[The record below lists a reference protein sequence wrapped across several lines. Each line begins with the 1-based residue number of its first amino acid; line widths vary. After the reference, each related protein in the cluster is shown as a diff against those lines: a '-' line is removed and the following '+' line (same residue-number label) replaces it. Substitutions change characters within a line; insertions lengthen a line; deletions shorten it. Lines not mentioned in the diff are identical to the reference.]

1 MTSSEEKQVFT
12 LLQVCKSIE
21 KLINGR
27 YQQRYWIKAE
37 MNKLNHYQHSG
48 HCYPDLVQKE
58 NGKVIAQLRSTLWTG
73 NFQRINQKFLT
84 LLNEPL
90 KDGIKILFLAR
101 IEFDALHGLTL
112 NIEDIDP
119 SFTLGDLEKEKQ
131 ETIERLKKEGLFD
144 LNKRL
149 PVPMLPQRIAII
161 SVESSKGYLDFL
173 RILDDNKW
181 KYSFFHMLFPSLLQG
196 DKAIE
201 AIIRQLNRIRKVMS
215 HFDVVAI
222 IRGGGGEVGLT
233 CYNDYRLAEQ
243 IATFPLPVITGIGH
257 STNQTV
263 VEMIAG
269 INAITPTDMADIL
282 IQKFHN
288 YSVPVDLAKTKIKT
302 IPIQKLEDW
311 KGNFLFQ
318 RRYFESQSMRRIDAH
333 KNNLKNLSKSLTQES
348 MTKLRKSDH
357 GLIQVR
363 QLLTKEMSYRL
374 NTEKFGLTQ
383 QQIDLKKN
391 LNRSFE
397 IAAEQVNTLEKQIR
411 LLHPDSVMKRGYSVT
426 RIRGKLITSAAQV
439 NIGDEIETQLLDGIL
454 TGIIQDKKANKPS

>member
-1 MTSSEEKQVFT
+1 
-12 LLQVCKSIE
+12 
-21 KLINGR
+21 
-27 YQQRYWIKAE
+27 
-37 MNKLNHYQHSG
+37 
-48 HCYPDLVQKE
+48 
-58 NGKVIAQLRSTLWTG
+58 
-73 NFQRINQKFLT
+73 
-84 LLNEPL
+84 
-90 KDGIKILFLAR
+90 
-101 IEFDALHGLTL
+101 
-112 NIEDIDP
+112 
-119 SFTLGDLEKEKQ
+119 
-131 ETIERLKKEGLFD
+131 
-144 LNKRL
+144 
-149 PVPMLPQRIAII
+149 LPQRIAII

-201 AIIRQLNRIRKVMS
+201 AIIRQLHRIRKVMS

-288 YSVPVDLAKTKIKT
+288 FSVPVDRARTKILT
-302 IPIQKLEDW
+302 LPMQKLEDW

-333 KNNLKNLSKSLTQES
+333 KNNLKRVSQSLTQES
-348 MTKLRKSDH
+348 LTNLRKSDH
-357 GLIQVR
+357 ELIQFR
-363 QLLTKEMSYRL
+363 QMLTKDMSYRL
-374 NTEKFGLTQ
+374 NTEKIGLAQ

-391 LNRSFE
+391 VNRSFE
-397 IAAEQVNTLEKQIR
+397 IAVEQVNTLEKQIR

-426 RIRGKLITSAAQV
+426 RIRGKLITSAGQV
-439 NIGDEIETQLLDGIL
+439 NIGDEIETQLVDGIL
-454 TGIIQDKKANKPS
+454 TGIIQDKKTNKPS